1 MAELLLVNVEEHARD
16 DEVGAFLTR
25 YGFPLFDSIERVPA
39 GIGNPIALLRFS
51 TLSSVALYV
60 ARTDRSPVVAGTVDS
75 CAYPA
80 GSEGVSG
87 FSCQRG

>member
-16 DEVGAFLTR
+16 DEVGAFLTQ

-51 TLSSVALYV
+51 TLSSVALYTLR
-60 ARTDRSPVVAGTVDS
+60 ARIDHISWRGRSIRAHILPDRKD
-75 CAYPA
+75 
-80 GSEGVSG
+80 
-87 FSCQRG
+87 